1 MLKNLKKEKVLI
13 AVAGFILIAFLILLS
28 WNNFFVCRSRLDSD
42 MASELILEQSLSER
56 NQMFHSGWYYST
68 ELRILNTLLVRA
80 PLFKIFSDWT
90 TVRTVGNALLF
101 CFMLCSYL
109 VLLKYLK
116 VDLKFSLLTAAMLLC
131 PFSRIWLNI
140 MYEGA
145 YYIPHVTITFF
156 YLTLFLMVEKTGHE
170 ANRIKKRGILAGYLL
185 LSVILGMSGIR
196 YVLNIQLPILM
207 ASALLVVF
215 NQDYQEIR
223 EKPTAENF
231 KKALKWKP
239 TLYFLISLAG
249 VAATMLGY
257 FISERLL
264 HNVFRFHSYSNNKFK
279 SFSDVPLLT
288 QLSRIMEGLLELLG
302 YSQGVKLFSLQGI
315 RNIAVLLLLL
325 LFLLIFI
332 KIVSSKTLSCE
343 KRFTAL
349 FFISSF
355 LISNATF
362 VLLDSYTSR
371 YYIPV
376 LTAAVPAVAIYLQEE
391 EKELDRIFIGGGC
404 IAVAL
409 IIGLL
414 VWKEYAFDCRDNR
427 NNREDVLAYLLDNDL
442 TFGYATFWNGNVLT
456 ELSNGEVEVAGVST
470 INKDSIGYHQWLTF
484 AKYHEPGYHEGKVFI
499 LLAKSELEAF
509 QSTEL
514 SKEGELAYQDSGYT
528 VYVFQDNQPIYSR
541 IAGIMNGM
549 ATRGQAEKLEPQAAV
564 IRQGGEIYRDD
575 IKQNKGTHYLMF
587 FCDTQNA
594 DQAGVKIRKG
604 DQVLAESKIH
614 KGFNRISF
622 KLKEPMENISYEIYN
637 NGPEEMMVFDLNDQ

>member
-116 VDLKFSLLTAAMLLC
+116 VDIEFSLLTAAMLLC

-196 YVLNIQLPILM
+196 YMLNIQLPILM
-207 ASALLVVF
+207 TSALLVLF
-215 NQDYQEIR
+215 NRNYQEIR
-223 EKPTAENF
+223 EKPTAENL

-302 YSQGVKLFSLQGI
+302 YSQDVKLFSLQGI

-355 LISNATF
+355 LISSATF
-362 VLLDSYTSR
+362 VLLDRYTSR

-376 LTAAVPAVAIYLQEE
+376 LTAAVLAVAIYLQEE

-404 IAVAL
+404 IAAAL

-499 LLAKSELEAF
+499 LLAQSELEAF

-541 IAGIMNGM
+541 VAGMMNGM

-575 IKQNKGTHYLMF
+575 LKRDKGTHYLTF
-587 FCDTQNA
+587 YCDTQNA
-594 DQAGVKIRKG
+594 NQKGVKIRKG
-604 DQVLAESKIH
+604 DQVLVESKIH

-622 KLKEPMENISYEIYN
+622 KPKELMENISYEIYN
-637 NGPEEMMVFDLNDQ
+637 NGPEEMIIFDLNY

>member
-1 MLKNLKKEKVLI
+1 
-13 AVAGFILIAFLILLS
+13 
-28 WNNFFVCRSRLDSD
+28 

-116 VDLKFSLLTAAMLLC
+116 VDIEFSLLTAAMLLC

-156 YLTLFLMVEKTGHE
+156 YLTLFLMTEKVGHE

-196 YVLNIQLPILM
+196 YMLNIQLPILM
-207 ASALLVVF
+207 TSALLVLF
-215 NQDYQEIR
+215 NRNYQEIR
-223 EKPTAENF
+223 EKPTAENL

-239 TLYFLISLAG
+239 TLYFLLSLIG
-249 VAATMLGY
+249 AAVTVLGY

-264 HNVFRFHSYSNNKFK
+264 SRVFRFHSYSNNKFK
-279 SFSDVPLLT
+279 IFSEVPLLT
-288 QLSRIMEGLLELLG
+288 QFSKLTEDLLGLLG

-325 LFLLIFI
+325 LFILMFI
-332 KIVSSKTLSCE
+332 KILNTKNLSYE
-343 KRFTAL
+343 KKFTAV

-355 LISNATF
+355 LISSATF
-362 VLLDSYTSR
+362 VLLDRYTSR

-376 LTAAVPAVAIYLQEE
+376 LTAAVLAVAIYLQEE

-404 IAVAL
+404 IAAAL

-470 INKDSIGYHQWLTF
+470 INKDSIGYYQWLTF

-499 LLAKSELEAF
+499 LLAQSELEAF

>member
-116 VDLKFSLLTAAMLLC
+116 VDLEFSLLTAAMLLC

-196 YVLNIQLPILM
+196 YMLNIQLPILM
-207 ASALLVVF
+207 TSALLVLF
-215 NQDYQEIR
+215 NRNYQEIR
-223 EKPTAENF
+223 EKPTAENL

-239 TLYFLISLAG
+239 TLYFLLSLIG
-249 VAATMLGY
+249 AAVTVLGY

-264 HNVFRFHSYSNNKFK
+264 SRVFRFHSYSNNKFK
-279 SFSDVPLLT
+279 IFSEVPLLT
-288 QLSRIMEGLLELLG
+288 QFSKLTEDLLGLLG

-325 LFLLIFI
+325 LFILMFI
-332 KIVSSKTLSCE
+332 KILNTKNLSYE
-343 KRFTAL
+343 KKFTAV

-355 LISNATF
+355 LISSATF
-362 VLLDSYTSR
+362 ILLDTYTSR

-376 LTAAVPAVAIYLQEE
+376 LAAAVPAAAIYWQEE
-391 EKELDRIFIGGGC
+391 EKKLDRIFIGGGC
-404 IAVAL
+404 IAAAL

-414 VWKEYAFDCRDNR
+414 VWKEYAFDCRDNK

-470 INKDSIGYHQWLTF
+470 INKDSISYFQWLTF

-499 LLAKSELEAF
+499 LLAKSELETF

>member
-116 VDLKFSLLTAAMLLC
+116 VDIEFSLLTAAMLLC

-156 YLTLFLMVEKTGHE
+156 YLTLFLMVEKAGHE
-170 ANRIKKRGILAGYLL
+170 ANRIKKGGILAGYLL

-196 YVLNIQLPILM
+196 YMLNIQLPILM
-207 ASALLVVF
+207 ASALLVLF
-215 NQDYQEIR
+215 NRNYQEIR

-264 HNVFRFHSYSNNKFK
+264 SRVFRFHSYSNNKFK
-279 SFSDVPLLT
+279 IFSEVPLLT
-288 QLSRIMEGLLELLG
+288 QFSKLTEDLLGLLG

-325 LFLLIFI
+325 LFILMFI
-332 KIVSSKTLSCE
+332 KILNTKNLSYE
-343 KRFTAL
+343 KKFTAV

-355 LISNATF
+355 LISSATF
-362 VLLDSYTSR
+362 ILLDTYTSR

-376 LTAAVPAVAIYLQEE
+376 LAAAVPAAAIYWQEE
-391 EKELDRIFIGGGC
+391 EKKLDRIFIGGGC
-404 IAVAL
+404 IAAAL

-414 VWKEYAFDCRDNR
+414 VWKEYAFDCRDNK

-499 LLAKSELEAF
+499 LLAQSELEAF

-541 IAGIMNGM
+541 VAGMMNGM

-575 IKQNKGTHYLMF
+575 LKRDKGTHYLTF
-587 FCDTQNA
+587 YCDTQNA
-594 DQAGVKIRKG
+594 NQKGVKIRKG
-604 DQVLAESKIH
+604 DQVLVESKIH

-622 KLKEPMENISYEIYN
+622 KPKELMENISYEIYN
-637 NGPEEMMVFDLNDQ
+637 NGPEEMIIFDLNY

>member
-1 MLKNLKKEKVLI
+1 M
-13 AVAGFILIAFLILLS
+13 FIK
-28 WNNFFVCRSRLDSD
+28 
-42 MASELILEQSLSER
+42 
-56 NQMFHSGWYYST
+56 
-68 ELRILNTLLVRA
+68 ILNTKNL
-80 PLFKIFSDWT
+80 
-90 TVRTVGNALLF
+90 
-101 CFMLCSYL
+101 SY
-109 VLLKYLK
+109 
-116 VDLKFSLLTAAMLLC
+116 
-131 PFSRIWLNI
+131 
-140 MYEGA
+140 
-145 YYIPHVTITFF
+145 
-156 YLTLFLMVEKTGHE
+156 EK
-170 ANRIKKRGILAGYLL
+170 K
-185 LSVILGMSGIR
+185 
-196 YVLNIQLPILM
+196 
-207 ASALLVVF
+207 
-215 NQDYQEIR
+215 
-223 EKPTAENF
+223 
-231 KKALKWKP
+231 
-239 TLYFLISLAG
+239 
-249 VAATMLGY
+249 
-257 FISERLL
+257 
-264 HNVFRFHSYSNNKFK
+264 
-279 SFSDVPLLT
+279 
-288 QLSRIMEGLLELLG
+288 
-302 YSQGVKLFSLQGI
+302 
-315 RNIAVLLLLL
+315 
-325 LFLLIFI
+325 
-332 KIVSSKTLSCE
+332 
-343 KRFTAL
+343 FTAV

-355 LISNATF
+355 LISSATF
-362 VLLDSYTSR
+362 ILLDTYTSR

-376 LTAAVPAVAIYLQEE
+376 LAAAVPAAAIYWQEE
-391 EKELDRIFIGGGC
+391 EKKLDRIFIGGGC
-404 IAVAL
+404 IAAAL

-414 VWKEYAFDCRDNR
+414 VWKEYAFDCRDNK

-470 INKDSIGYHQWLTF
+470 INKDSISYFQWLTF

>member
-1 MLKNLKKEKVLI
+1 MLKNLKKEKVL
-13 AVAGFILIAFLILLS
+13 AAAAALILIILLALLS
-28 WNNFFVCRSRLDSD
+28 WDNFFASRARMNSD
-42 MASELILEQSLSER
+42 LASEMMLEKSLSET
-56 NQMFHSGWYYST
+56 NHMFHSGWYYST

-156 YLTLFLMVEKTGHE
+156 YLTLFLMVEKAGHE
-170 ANRIKKRGILAGYLL
+170 ANRIKKGGILAGYLL

-207 ASALLVVF
+207 ASALLILF

-391 EKELDRIFIGGGC
+391 EKKLDRIFIGGGC
-404 IAVAL
+404 IAAAL

-499 LLAKSELEAF
+499 LLAQSELEAF

-541 IAGIMNGM
+541 VAGMMNGM

-575 IKQNKGTHYLMF
+575 LKRDKGTHYLTF
-587 FCDTQNA
+587 YCDTQNA
-594 DQAGVKIRKG
+594 NQKGVKIRKG
-604 DQVLAESKIH
+604 DQVLVESKIH

-622 KLKEPMENISYEIYN
+622 KPKELMENISYEIYN
-637 NGPEEMMVFDLNDQ
+637 NGPEEMRIFDLNY

>member
-116 VDLKFSLLTAAMLLC
+116 VDIEFSLLTAAMLLC

-156 YLTLFLMVEKTGHE
+156 YLTLFLMTEKVGHE

-196 YVLNIQLPILM
+196 YMLNIQLPILM
-207 ASALLVVF
+207 TSALLVLF
-215 NQDYQEIR
+215 NRNYQEIR
-223 EKPTAENF
+223 EKPTAENL

-239 TLYFLISLAG
+239 TLYFLLSLIG
-249 VAATMLGY
+249 AAVTVLGY

-264 HNVFRFHSYSNNKFK
+264 SRVFRFHSYSNNKFK
-279 SFSDVPLLT
+279 IFSEVPLLT
-288 QLSRIMEGLLELLG
+288 QFSKLTEDLLGLLG

-325 LFLLIFI
+325 LFILMFI
-332 KIVSSKTLSCE
+332 KILNTKNLSYE
-343 KRFTAL
+343 KKFTAV

-355 LISNATF
+355 LISSATF
-362 VLLDSYTSR
+362 VLLDRYTSR

-376 LTAAVPAVAIYLQEE
+376 LTAAVLAVAIYLQEE

-404 IAVAL
+404 IAAAL

-470 INKDSIGYHQWLTF
+470 INKDSIGYYQWLTF

-499 LLAKSELEAF
+499 LLAQSELEAF

>member
-1 MLKNLKKEKVLI
+1 
-13 AVAGFILIAFLILLS
+13 
-28 WNNFFVCRSRLDSD
+28 

-116 VDLKFSLLTAAMLLC
+116 VDIEFSLLTAAMLLC

-196 YVLNIQLPILM
+196 YMLNIQLPILM
-207 ASALLVVF
+207 TSALLVLF
-215 NQDYQEIR
+215 NRNYQEIR

-249 VAATMLGY
+249 VAATILGY

-264 HNVFRFHSYSNNKFK
+264 HNVFRFHSYANNKFK

-288 QLSRIMEGLLELLG
+288 QLSKLAEDLLGLLG

-355 LISNATF
+355 LISSATF

-371 YYIPV
+371 HYIPV
-376 LTAAVPAVAIYLQEE
+376 LTAAVPAAAIYWQEE
-391 EKELDRIFIGGGC
+391 EKKLDRIFIGGGC
-404 IAVAL
+404 IAAAL

-414 VWKEYAFDCRDNR
+414 VWKEYAFDCRDNK

-442 TFGYATFWNGNVLT
+442 TFGYATFWN
-456 ELSNGEVEVAGVST
+456 GVST

-499 LLAKSELEAF
+499 LLAQSELEAF

-541 IAGIMNGM
+541 VAGMMNGM

-575 IKQNKGTHYLMF
+575 IKQNKGTHYLTF
-587 FCDTQNA
+587 YCDTQNA
-594 DQAGVKIRKG
+594 NQKGVKIRKG
-604 DQVLAESKIH
+604 DQVLVESKIH

-622 KLKEPMENISYEIYN
+622 KPKELMENISYEIYN

>member
-1 MLKNLKKEKVLI
+1 
-13 AVAGFILIAFLILLS
+13 
-28 WNNFFVCRSRLDSD
+28 

-116 VDLKFSLLTAAMLLC
+116 VDIEFSLLTAAMLLC

-196 YVLNIQLPILM
+196 YMLNIQLPILM
-207 ASALLVVF
+207 TSALLVLF
-215 NQDYQEIR
+215 NRNYQEIR
-223 EKPTAENF
+223 EKPTAENL

-239 TLYFLISLAG
+239 TLYFLLSLIG
-249 VAATMLGY
+249 AAVTVLGY

-264 HNVFRFHSYSNNKFK
+264 SRVFRFHSYSNNKFK
-279 SFSDVPLLT
+279 IFSEVPLLT
-288 QLSRIMEGLLELLG
+288 QFSKLTEDLLGLLG

-325 LFLLIFI
+325 LFILMFI
-332 KIVSSKTLSCE
+332 KILNTKNLSYE
-343 KRFTAL
+343 KKFTAV

-355 LISNATF
+355 LISSATF
-362 VLLDSYTSR
+362 ILLDTYTSR

-376 LTAAVPAVAIYLQEE
+376 LAAAVPAAAIYWQEE
-391 EKELDRIFIGGGC
+391 EKKLDRIFIGGGC
-404 IAVAL
+404 IAAAL

-414 VWKEYAFDCRDNR
+414 VWKEYAFDCRDNK

-470 INKDSIGYHQWLTF
+470 INKDSISYFQWLTF

-587 FCDTQNA
+587 YCDTQNA
-594 DQAGVKIRKG
+594 DQKGVKIQKG

>member
-1 MLKNLKKEKVLI
+1 
-13 AVAGFILIAFLILLS
+13 
-28 WNNFFVCRSRLDSD
+28 
-42 MASELILEQSLSER
+42 
-56 NQMFHSGWYYST
+56 MFHSGWYYST

-116 VDLKFSLLTAAMLLC
+116 VDIEFSLLTAAMLLC

-196 YVLNIQLPILM
+196 YMLNIQLPILM
-207 ASALLVVF
+207 TSALLVLF
-215 NQDYQEIR
+215 NRNYQEIR
-223 EKPTAENF
+223 EKPTAENL

-239 TLYFLISLAG
+239 TLYFLLSLIG
-249 VAATMLGY
+249 AAVTVLGY

-264 HNVFRFHSYSNNKFK
+264 SRVFRFHSYSNNKFK
-279 SFSDVPLLT
+279 IFSEVPLLT
-288 QLSRIMEGLLELLG
+288 QFSKLTEDLLGLLG

-325 LFLLIFI
+325 LFILMFI
-332 KIVSSKTLSCE
+332 KILNTKNLSYE
-343 KRFTAL
+343 KKFTAV

-355 LISNATF
+355 LISSATF
-362 VLLDSYTSR
+362 ILLDTYTSR

-376 LTAAVPAVAIYLQEE
+376 LAAAVPAAAIYWQEE
-391 EKELDRIFIGGGC
+391 EKKLDRIFIGGGC
-404 IAVAL
+404 IAAAL

-414 VWKEYAFDCRDNR
+414 VWKEYAFDCRDNK

-470 INKDSIGYHQWLTF
+470 INKDSISYFQWLTF

-587 FCDTQNA
+587 YCDTQNA
-594 DQAGVKIRKG
+594 DQKGVKIQKG

>member
-196 YVLNIQLPILM
+196 YMLNIQLPILM
-207 ASALLVVF
+207 TSALLVLF
-215 NQDYQEIR
+215 NRNYQEIR
-223 EKPTAENF
+223 EKPTAENL

-302 YSQGVKLFSLQGI
+302 YSQDVKLFSLQGI

-355 LISNATF
+355 LISSATF
-362 VLLDSYTSR
+362 VLLDRYTSR

-376 LTAAVPAVAIYLQEE
+376 LTAAVLAVAIYLQEE

-404 IAVAL
+404 IAAAL

-499 LLAKSELEAF
+499 LLAQSELEAF

-541 IAGIMNGM
+541 VAGMMNGM

-575 IKQNKGTHYLMF
+575 LKRDKGTHYLTF
-587 FCDTQNA
+587 YCDTQNA
-594 DQAGVKIRKG
+594 NQKGVKIRKG
-604 DQVLAESKIH
+604 DQVLVESKIH

-622 KLKEPMENISYEIYN
+622 KPKELMENISYEIYN
-637 NGPEEMMVFDLNDQ
+637 NGPEEMIIFDLNY

>member
-1 MLKNLKKEKVLI
+1 
-13 AVAGFILIAFLILLS
+13 
-28 WNNFFVCRSRLDSD
+28 

-196 YVLNIQLPILM
+196 YMLNIQLPILM
-207 ASALLVVF
+207 TSALLVLF
-215 NQDYQEIR
+215 NRNYQEIR

-288 QLSRIMEGLLELLG
+288 QLSKLAEDLLGLLG

-355 LISNATF
+355 LISSATF
-362 VLLDSYTSR
+362 VLLDRYTSR

-376 LTAAVPAVAIYLQEE
+376 LTAAVLAVAIYLQEE

-404 IAVAL
+404 IAAAL

-499 LLAKSELEAF
+499 LLAQSELEAF

-541 IAGIMNGM
+541 VAGMMNGM

-575 IKQNKGTHYLMF
+575 LKRDKGTHYLTF
-587 FCDTQNA
+587 YCDTQNA
-594 DQAGVKIRKG
+594 NQKGVKIRKG
-604 DQVLAESKIH
+604 DQVLVESKIH

-622 KLKEPMENISYEIYN
+622 KPKELMENISYEIYN
-637 NGPEEMMVFDLNDQ
+637 NGPEEMIIFDLNY

>member
-1 MLKNLKKEKVLI
+1 MLKNLKKEKVL
-13 AVAGFILIAFLILLS
+13 AAAAALILIILLALLS
-28 WNNFFVCRSRLDSD
+28 WDNFFASRARMNSD
-42 MASELILEQSLSER
+42 LASEMMLEKSLSET
-56 NQMFHSGWYYST
+56 NHMFHSGWYYST

-131 PFSRIWLNI
+131 PFSRIWLDI

-170 ANRIKKRGILAGYLL
+170 ANRIKKGGILAGYLL

-207 ASALLVVF
+207 ASALLILF

-376 LTAAVPAVAIYLQEE
+376 LAAAVPAAAIYWQEE
-391 EKELDRIFIGGGC
+391 EKKLDRIFIGGGC
-404 IAVAL
+404 IAAAL

-414 VWKEYAFDCRDNR
+414 VWKEYAFDCRDNK

-499 LLAKSELEAF
+499 LLAQSELEAF

>member
-1 MLKNLKKEKVLI
+1 
-13 AVAGFILIAFLILLS
+13 
-28 WNNFFVCRSRLDSD
+28 

-116 VDLKFSLLTAAMLLC
+116 VDLEFSLLTAAMLLC

-196 YVLNIQLPILM
+196 YMLNIQLPILM
-207 ASALLVVF
+207 TSALLVLF
-215 NQDYQEIR
+215 NRNYQEIR
-223 EKPTAENF
+223 EKPTAENL

-239 TLYFLISLAG
+239 TLYFLLSLIG
-249 VAATMLGY
+249 AAVTVLGY

-264 HNVFRFHSYSNNKFK
+264 SRVFRFHSYSNNKFK
-279 SFSDVPLLT
+279 IFSEVPLLT
-288 QLSRIMEGLLELLG
+288 QFSKLTEDLLGLLG

-325 LFLLIFI
+325 LFILMFI
-332 KIVSSKTLSCE
+332 KILNTKNLSYE
-343 KRFTAL
+343 KKFTAV

-355 LISNATF
+355 LISSATF
-362 VLLDSYTSR
+362 ILLDTYTSR

-376 LTAAVPAVAIYLQEE
+376 LAAAVPAAAIYWQEE
-391 EKELDRIFIGGGC
+391 EKKLDRIFIGGGC
-404 IAVAL
+404 IAAAL

-414 VWKEYAFDCRDNR
+414 VWKEYAFDCRDNK

-470 INKDSIGYHQWLTF
+470 INKDSISYFQWLTF

-499 LLAKSELEAF
+499 LLAKSELETF

>member
-1 MLKNLKKEKVLI
+1 
-13 AVAGFILIAFLILLS
+13 
-28 WNNFFVCRSRLDSD
+28 
-42 MASELILEQSLSER
+42 
-56 NQMFHSGWYYST
+56 
-68 ELRILNTLLVRA
+68 
-80 PLFKIFSDWT
+80 
-90 TVRTVGNALLF
+90 
-101 CFMLCSYL
+101 
-109 VLLKYLK
+109 
-116 VDLKFSLLTAAMLLC
+116 MLLC

-196 YVLNIQLPILM
+196 YMLNIQLPILM
-207 ASALLVVF
+207 TSALLVLF
-215 NQDYQEIR
+215 NRNYQEIR
-223 EKPTAENF
+223 EKPTAENL

-239 TLYFLISLAG
+239 TLYFLLSLIG
-249 VAATMLGY
+249 AAVTVLGY

-264 HNVFRFHSYSNNKFK
+264 SRVFRFHSYSNNKFK
-279 SFSDVPLLT
+279 IFSEVPLLT
-288 QLSRIMEGLLELLG
+288 QFSKLTEDLLGLLG

-325 LFLLIFI
+325 LFILMFI
-332 KIVSSKTLSCE
+332 KILNTKNLSYE
-343 KRFTAL
+343 KKFTAV

-355 LISNATF
+355 LISSATF
-362 VLLDSYTSR
+362 ILLDTYTSR

-376 LTAAVPAVAIYLQEE
+376 LAAAVPAAAIYWQEE
-391 EKELDRIFIGGGC
+391 EKKLDRIFIGGGC
-404 IAVAL
+404 IAAAL

-414 VWKEYAFDCRDNR
+414 VWKEYAFDCRDNK

-470 INKDSIGYHQWLTF
+470 INKDSISYFQWLTF

-575 IKQNKGTHYLMF
+575 IKQNKGTHYLIF

-637 NGPEEMMVFDLNDQ
+637 NSPEEMMVFDLNDQ

>member
-116 VDLKFSLLTAAMLLC
+116 VDIEFSLLTAAMLLC

-156 YLTLFLMVEKTGHE
+156 YLTLFLMVEKAGHE
-170 ANRIKKRGILAGYLL
+170 ANRIKKGGILAGYLL

-196 YVLNIQLPILM
+196 YMLNIQLPILM
-207 ASALLVVF
+207 ASALLVLF
-215 NQDYQEIR
+215 NRNYQEIR

-249 VAATMLGY
+249 VAATILGY

-315 RNIAVLLLLL
+315 RNIVVLLLLL
-325 LFLLIFI
+325 LFILMFI
-332 KIVSSKTLSCE
+332 KILNTKNLSYE
-343 KRFTAL
+343 KKFTAV

-355 LISNATF
+355 LISSATF

-376 LTAAVPAVAIYLQEE
+376 LAAAVPAAAIYLQEE
-391 EKELDRIFIGGGC
+391 EKKLDRIFIGGGC
-404 IAVAL
+404 IAAAL

-499 LLAKSELEAF
+499 LLAQSELEAF

>member
-116 VDLKFSLLTAAMLLC
+116 VDIEFSLLTAAMLLC

-196 YVLNIQLPILM
+196 YMLNIQLPILM
-207 ASALLVVF
+207 TSALLVLF
-215 NQDYQEIR
+215 NRNYQEIR
-223 EKPTAENF
+223 EKPTAENL

-239 TLYFLISLAG
+239 TLYFLLSLIG
-249 VAATMLGY
+249 AAVTVLGY

-264 HNVFRFHSYSNNKFK
+264 SRVFRFHSYSNNKFK
-279 SFSDVPLLT
+279 IFSEVPLLT
-288 QLSRIMEGLLELLG
+288 QFSKLTEDLLGLLG

-325 LFLLIFI
+325 LFILMFI
-332 KIVSSKTLSCE
+332 KILNTKNLSYE
-343 KRFTAL
+343 KKFTAV

-355 LISNATF
+355 LISSATF
-362 VLLDSYTSR
+362 ILLDTYTSR

-376 LTAAVPAVAIYLQEE
+376 LAAAVPAAAIYWQEE
-391 EKELDRIFIGGGC
+391 EKKLDRIFIGGGC
-404 IAVAL
+404 IAAAL

-414 VWKEYAFDCRDNR
+414 VWKEYAFDCRDNK

-470 INKDSIGYHQWLTF
+470 INKDSISYFQWLTF

-575 IKQNKGTHYLMF
+575 IKQNKGTHYLIF

-637 NGPEEMMVFDLNDQ
+637 NSPEEMMVFDLNDQ

>member
-1 MLKNLKKEKVLI
+1 M
-13 AVAGFILIAFLILLS
+13 
-28 WNNFFVCRSRLDSD
+28 
-42 MASELILEQSLSER
+42 
-56 NQMFHSGWYYST
+56 
-68 ELRILNTLLVRA
+68 
-80 PLFKIFSDWT
+80 
-90 TVRTVGNALLF
+90 
-101 CFMLCSYL
+101 
-109 VLLKYLK
+109 
-116 VDLKFSLLTAAMLLC
+116 
-131 PFSRIWLNI
+131 
-140 MYEGA
+140 
-145 YYIPHVTITFF
+145 
-156 YLTLFLMVEKTGHE
+156 
-170 ANRIKKRGILAGYLL
+170 
-185 LSVILGMSGIR
+185 
-196 YVLNIQLPILM
+196 
-207 ASALLVVF
+207 
-215 NQDYQEIR
+215 
-223 EKPTAENF
+223 
-231 KKALKWKP
+231 
-239 TLYFLISLAG
+239 
-249 VAATMLGY
+249 
-257 FISERLL
+257 
-264 HNVFRFHSYSNNKFK
+264 
-279 SFSDVPLLT
+279 T

-302 YSQGVKLFSLQGI
+302 YSQDVKLFSLQGI

-355 LISNATF
+355 LISSATF
-362 VLLDSYTSR
+362 VLLDRYTSR

-376 LTAAVPAVAIYLQEE
+376 LTAAVLAVAIYLQEE

-404 IAVAL
+404 IAAAL

-499 LLAKSELEAF
+499 LLAQSELEAF

-541 IAGIMNGM
+541 VAGMMNGM

-575 IKQNKGTHYLMF
+575 LKRDKGTHYLTF
-587 FCDTQNA
+587 YCDTQNA
-594 DQAGVKIRKG
+594 NQKGVKIRKG
-604 DQVLAESKIH
+604 DQVLVESKIH

-622 KLKEPMENISYEIYN
+622 KPKELMENISYEIYN
-637 NGPEEMMVFDLNDQ
+637 NGPEEMIIFDLNY

>member
-1 MLKNLKKEKVLI
+1 MLAAAAAL
-13 AVAGFILIAFLILLS
+13 ILIILLALLS
-28 WNNFFVCRSRLDSD
+28 WDNFFASRARMNSD
-42 MASELILEQSLSER
+42 LASEMMLEKSLSET
-56 NQMFHSGWYYST
+56 NHMFHSGWYYST

-156 YLTLFLMVEKTGHE
+156 YLTLFLMVEKAGHE
-170 ANRIKKRGILAGYLL
+170 ANRIKKGGILAGYLL

-207 ASALLVVF
+207 ASALLILF

-391 EKELDRIFIGGGC
+391 EKKLDRIFIGGGC
-404 IAVAL
+404 IAAAL

-470 INKDSIGYHQWLTF
+470 INKDSIGYYQWLTF

-499 LLAKSELEAF
+499 LLAQSELEAF

>member
-1 MLKNLKKEKVLI
+1 MLKNLKKEKVL
-13 AVAGFILIAFLILLS
+13 AAAAALILIILLALLS
-28 WNNFFVCRSRLDSD
+28 WDNFFASRARMNSD
-42 MASELILEQSLSER
+42 LASEMMLEKSLSET
-56 NQMFHSGWYYST
+56 NHMFHSGWYYST

-131 PFSRIWLNI
+131 PFSRIWLDI

-156 YLTLFLMVEKTGHE
+156 YLTLFLMVEKAGHE
-170 ANRIKKRGILAGYLL
+170 ANRIKKGGILAGYLL

-196 YVLNIQLPILM
+196 YMLNIQLPILM
-207 ASALLVVF
+207 TSALLVLF
-215 NQDYQEIR
+215 NRNYQEIR

-239 TLYFLISLAG
+239 TLYFLISLIG
-249 VAATMLGY
+249 VAATILGY

-264 HNVFRFHSYSNNKFK
+264 HNVFRFHSYANNKFK

-288 QLSRIMEGLLELLG
+288 QLSKLAEDLLGLLG

-355 LISNATF
+355 LISSATF

-376 LTAAVPAVAIYLQEE
+376 LAAAVPAAAIYLQEE
-391 EKELDRIFIGGGC
+391 EKKLDRIFIGGGC
-404 IAVAL
+404 IAAAL

-470 INKDSIGYHQWLTF
+470 INKDSIGYYQWLTF

>member
-116 VDLKFSLLTAAMLLC
+116 VDIEFSLLTAAMLLC

-196 YVLNIQLPILM
+196 YMLNIQLPILM
-207 ASALLVVF
+207 TSALLVLF
-215 NQDYQEIR
+215 NRNYQEIR
-223 EKPTAENF
+223 EKPTAENL

-239 TLYFLISLAG
+239 TLYFLLSLIG
-249 VAATMLGY
+249 AAVTVLGY

-264 HNVFRFHSYSNNKFK
+264 SRVFRFHSYSNNKFK
-279 SFSDVPLLT
+279 IFSEVPLLT
-288 QLSRIMEGLLELLG
+288 QFSKLTEDLLGLLG

-325 LFLLIFI
+325 LFILMFI
-332 KIVSSKTLSCE
+332 KILNTKNLSYE
-343 KRFTAL
+343 KKFTAV

-355 LISNATF
+355 LISSATF
-362 VLLDSYTSR
+362 ILLDTYTSR

-376 LTAAVPAVAIYLQEE
+376 LAAAVPAAAIYWQEE
-391 EKELDRIFIGGGC
+391 EKKLDRIFIGGGC
-404 IAVAL
+404 IAAAL

-414 VWKEYAFDCRDNR
+414 VWKEYAFDCRDNK

-470 INKDSIGYHQWLTF
+470 INKDSISYFQWLTF

>member
-1 MLKNLKKEKVLI
+1 MLI
-13 AVAGFILIAFLILLS
+13 AVAGFILLAFLILLS

-196 YVLNIQLPILM
+196 YMLNIQLPILM
-207 ASALLVVF
+207 TSALLVLF
-215 NQDYQEIR
+215 NRNYQEIR
-223 EKPTAENF
+223 EKPTAENL

-239 TLYFLISLAG
+239 TLYFLLSLIG
-249 VAATMLGY
+249 AAVTVLGY

-264 HNVFRFHSYSNNKFK
+264 SRVFRFHSYSNNKFK
-279 SFSDVPLLT
+279 IFSEVPLLT
-288 QLSRIMEGLLELLG
+288 QFSKLTEDLLGLLG

-325 LFLLIFI
+325 LFILMFI
-332 KIVSSKTLSCE
+332 KILNTKNLSYE
-343 KRFTAL
+343 KKFTAV

-355 LISNATF
+355 LISSATF
-362 VLLDSYTSR
+362 ILLDTYTSR

-376 LTAAVPAVAIYLQEE
+376 LAAAVPAAAIYWQEE
-391 EKELDRIFIGGGC
+391 EKKLDRIFIGGGC
-404 IAVAL
+404 IAAAL

-414 VWKEYAFDCRDNR
+414 VWKEYAFDCRDNK

-470 INKDSIGYHQWLTF
+470 INKDSISYFQWLTF

>member
-131 PFSRIWLNI
+131 PFSRIWLYI

-156 YLTLFLMVEKTGHE
+156 YLTLFLMVEKAGHE
-170 ANRIKKRGILAGYLL
+170 ANRIKKGGILAGYLL

-196 YVLNIQLPILM
+196 YVLNIQFPILM
-207 ASALLVVF
+207 ASALLVLF
-215 NQDYQEIR
+215 NRNYQEIR

-302 YSQGVKLFSLQGI
+302 YSQDVKLFSLQGI

-355 LISNATF
+355 LISSATF
-362 VLLDSYTSR
+362 VLLDRYTSR

-376 LTAAVPAVAIYLQEE
+376 LTAAVLAVAIYLQEE

-404 IAVAL
+404 IAAAL

-499 LLAKSELEAF
+499 LLAQSELEAF

-541 IAGIMNGM
+541 VAGMMNGM

-575 IKQNKGTHYLMF
+575 LKRDKGTHYLTF
-587 FCDTQNA
+587 YCDTQNA
-594 DQAGVKIRKG
+594 NQKGVKIRKG
-604 DQVLAESKIH
+604 DQVLVESKIH

-622 KLKEPMENISYEIYN
+622 KPKELMENISYEIYN
-637 NGPEEMMVFDLNDQ
+637 NGPEEMIIFDLNY

>member
-1 MLKNLKKEKVLI
+1 MLKNLKKEKVL
-13 AVAGFILIAFLILLS
+13 AAAAALILIILLALLS
-28 WNNFFVCRSRLDSD
+28 WDNFFASRARMNSD
-42 MASELILEQSLSER
+42 LASEMMLEKSLSET
-56 NQMFHSGWYYST
+56 NHMFHSGWYYST

-156 YLTLFLMVEKTGHE
+156 YLTLFLMVEKAGHE
-170 ANRIKKRGILAGYLL
+170 ANRIKKGGILAGYLL

-207 ASALLVVF
+207 ASALLILF

-391 EKELDRIFIGGGC
+391 EKKLDRIFIGGGC
-404 IAVAL
+404 IAAAL

-470 INKDSIGYHQWLTF
+470 INKDSIGYYQWLTF

-499 LLAKSELEAF
+499 LLAQSELEAF

-541 IAGIMNGM
+541 VAGMMNGM